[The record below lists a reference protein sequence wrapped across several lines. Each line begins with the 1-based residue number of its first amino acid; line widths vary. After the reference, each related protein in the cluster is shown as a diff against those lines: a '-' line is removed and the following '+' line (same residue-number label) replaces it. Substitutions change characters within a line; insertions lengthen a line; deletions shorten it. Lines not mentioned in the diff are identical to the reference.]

1 MAVQVWLGDQ
11 SAGELAPLR
20 YAPEWLAQWRA
31 FPLSPRLPLNGGAPP
46 SHLKTSRL
54 DAGPRDAEPRGADAR
69 DRLAEEA
76 SDELATYLR
85 LLLPQG
91 LAQDGLRRA
100 LRSSAEAAEASE
112 AGLPS
117 TQGMSTEEIVAML
130 SSAGDDLPG
139 ALSLRDTREKAHARS
154 HGMPLRA
161 LSVEAM
167 SERFQGPPEERLLLE
182 PGAAQPVLPWWP
194 ASSGEPLIGVY
205 LDQERWWW
213 TSTPQLA
220 STHLLEA
227 SATGDA
233 GERLLLNKLFC
244 LRLAARLGLDVA
256 PVELLR
262 LPMPVLQFQR
272 WDRQRLEDGRV
283 RRLHA
288 VSVAQVLGAAGMPS
302 AGSGPA
308 AMPIDV
314 PLWMQLG
321 ALLEHSPQPLVDRR
335 ALIRWWIFQGLTGQ
349 FAASPMDLWCH
360 LDATGLRLAPVM
372 NLWCAAAEPAA
383 ELAAEHVADHV
394 AGSAEALYAM
404 VPMCLQASDWALVAR
419 ACGASP
425 RSLAHELRRMG
436 EAAPLEARALAR
448 QLKGTVPED
457 LMQAVVD
464 AITAAAAVQLDC
476 VDDLLHTDH
485 RE

>member
-1 MAVQVWLGDQ
+1 MPVQVWLGDQ
-11 SAGELAPLR
+11 PAGELAPLR

-31 FPLSPRLPLNGGAPP
+31 FPLSPRLPLNAGATP
-46 SHLKTSRL
+46 SLLKTSL
-54 DAGPRDAEPRGADAR
+54 LNAGPRYLGAR
-69 DRLAEEA
+69 DAGARDAGGRERLAEEA
-76 SDELATYLR
+76 NDELATYLR

-91 LAQDGLRRA
+91 LAQDGLLRA
-100 LRSSAEAAEASE
+100 LRSPAEAAKTAEAAA

-117 TQGMSTEEIVAML
+117 PQGMSTEEIVAML
-130 SSAGDDLPG
+130 SAAGADLPG
-139 ALSLRDTREKAHARS
+139 AISVRDTRAKAGARG

-167 SERFQGPPEERLLLE
+167 SERLQGPPEERLLLE
-182 PGAAQPVLPWWP
+182 PGAAPPVLPWWP

-213 TSTPQLA
+213 TCTPQLA

-227 SATGDA
+227 PAPGEA
-233 GERLLLNKLFC
+233 GERRLWNKLFC

-262 LPMPVLQFQR
+262 CPMPVLQFQR

-288 VSVAQVLGAAGMPS
+288 VSVAQVFGGAVTRSAGMS
-302 AGSGPA
+302 PA
-308 AMPIDV
+308 AIPIEA

-349 FAASPMDLWCH
+349 FAASPMDLWCY

-372 NLWCAAAEPAA
+372 NLWCPAAEPAA
-383 ELAAEHVADHV
+383 ELAAESGVAP
-394 AGSAEALYAM
+394 SSM
-404 VPMCLQASDWALVAR
+404 VPVCAQASDWALVAR
-419 ACGASP
+419 ACGANP
-425 RSLAHELRRMG
+425 RSLAHELRRMS
-436 EAAPLEARALAR
+436 EAAPLEARALAQ
-448 QLKGTVPED
+448 QLNGTMPED
-457 LMQAVVD
+457 LMEAVVD
-464 AITAAAAVQLDC
+464 AITAAATVQLDC

-485 RE
+485 RD

>member
-1 MAVQVWLGDQ
+1 MPVQVWLGDQ
-11 SAGELAPLR
+11 PAGEFAPLR

-31 FPLSPRLPLNGGAPP
+31 FPLSPRLPLNAGATP
-46 SHLKTSRL
+46 SLLKTSGLNAGPR
-54 DAGPRDAEPRGADAR
+54 DAGPRDAGAR
-69 DRLAEEA
+69 ERLAEEA
-76 SDELATYLR
+76 GDELATYLR

-91 LAQDGLRRA
+91 LAQDGLLRA
-100 LRSSAEAAEASE
+100 LRSPAEAAKAAEAAEAAA

-130 SSAGDDLPG
+130 SAAGDDLPG
-139 ALSLRDTREKAHARS
+139 ALSLRDMRANARPRS

-167 SERFQGPPEERLLLE
+167 SERLQGPPEERLLLE
-182 PGAAQPVLPWWP
+182 PGAAPPVLPWWP

-227 SATGDA
+227 PALGES
-233 GERLLLNKLFC
+233 GERRLWNKLFC

-256 PVELLR
+256 AVELLR
-262 LPMPVLQFQR
+262 CPMPVLQFQR

-288 VSVAQVLGAAGMPS
+288 VSVAQVFGCAVTRS
-302 AGSGPA
+302 AGLSSA
-308 AMPIDV
+308 DMAVDA

-321 ALLEHSPQPLVDRR
+321 GLLEHSPQPLVDRR
-335 ALIRWWIFQGLTGQ
+335 ALIRWWIFQRLTGHL
-349 FAASPMDLWCH
+349 AASPMDLWCY

-372 NLWCAAAEPAA
+372 NLWCPAAEPGAA
-383 ELAAEHVADHV
+383 S
-394 AGSAEALYAM
+394 GEAPSSM
-404 VPMCLQASDWALVAR
+404 VPVCAQASDWALVAR
-419 ACGASP
+419 ACGANP
-425 RSLAHELRRMG
+425 RSLAHELRRMS
-436 EAAPLEARALAR
+436 EAAPLEARALAQ
-448 QLKGTVPED
+448 QLNGTMPED

-485 RE
+485 RD